1 MYPEVASSAA
11 AASLTV
17 RLTTPSVTRPFRMSP
32 ISGPSELRPRVGLS
46 PTSPQQAAGMRMEP
60 PPSLAW
66 ATGTTP
72 EATAAAEPPEEPP
85 GVRFTS
91 QGFLAGPYN
100 RDSVTGGKPNSGT
113 FVLAKGMKPARL
125 NLATT
130 CASAVAGVSG
140 RKEEPARVG
149 MPAQNPVMS
158 LSSSGTPAKGWP
170 SGLKDLAAARAC
182 S

>member
-1 MYPEVASSAA
+1 MYPEVASSPAA
-11 AASLTV
+11 VSLTV
-17 RLTTPSVTRPFRMSP
+17 RLTPPSVTRPFRMSP

-46 PTSPQQAAGMRMEP
+46 PTSPQQAAGMRIEP

-72 EATAAAEPPEEPP
+72 EATAAAEPP

-125 NLATT
+125 NLAT
-130 CASAVAGVSG
+130 
-140 RKEEPARVG
+140 R
-149 MPAQNPVMS
+149 
-158 LSSSGTPAKGWP
+158 
-170 SGLKDLAAARAC
+170 
-182 S
+182 